1 MNYFSKKMKSPV
13 GTLTLVANDH
23 RLIAVLWEKERLG
36 RVKLPSFKENK
47 THPLL
52 LEAETQLKE
61 YFEGK
66 QIHFDL
72 PLEFQGTE
80 FQKKVWKNLQKIP
93 YGKTYSYS
101 DLAKKIGS
109 PLSSRAVGAA
119 NGKNPLSIVCPCH
132 RVIGKSGKLVGF
144 AGGLNNK
151 IYLLQLEQG
160 K

>member
-1 MNYFSKKMKSPV
+1 MRYFSKKIKSPV
-13 GTLTLVANDH
+13 GKLTLVANEQS
-23 RLIAVLWEKERLG
+23 LIAILWENEKAG
-36 RVKLPSFKENK
+36 RVKLSPTEETK
-47 THPLL
+47 THPVLM
-52 LEAETQLKE
+52 ETENQLKE
-61 YFEGK
+61 YFKGERT
-66 QIHFDL
+66 HFTL
-72 PLEFQGTE
+72 PLEFLGTD

-109 PLSSRAVGAA
+109 PQSSRAVGAA

-144 AGGLNNK
+144 AGGLQNK
-151 IYLLQLEQG
+151 IFLLGLEQG